1 MHNEEN
7 AGFSKSSVAT
17 KGLKAE
23 ELLGRV
29 ADRDVEAF
37 GSLYDRFAP
46 RLMGLL
52 MRILSTDLD
61 AERALQEVF
70 LRLWIEAPGIARTN
84 GSLAAWLVLT
94 ARRAAFRRLR
104 AQRTVGARTAEI
116 PHGQGRRKE
125 EKPAGK
131 SAGSTRKEYKPRES
145 HSTERDSETLLF
157 LAGTPHLWMPRP
169 EDIALVDARLAL
181 LQRAFN
187 QLPKPQRRAL
197 ELALFGG
204 FTESEI
210 AEQLGEPLGKVKA
223 GLRAAFTFIR
233 HRQHAVLGTWTAD
246 I

>member
-1 MHNEEN
+1 MHIEEN
-7 AGFSKSSVAT
+7 TGYSKSSVAN

-37 GSLYDRFAP
+37 GGLYDRFAP

-52 MRILSTDLD
+52 MRILSTNLD
-61 AERALQEVF
+61 AESALQEVF
-70 LRLWIEAPGIARTN
+70 LRLWNEAPAIARTG

-94 ARRAAFRRLR
+94 ARRAALQRLR
-104 AQRTVGARTAEI
+104 AQRTVGARTTLI

-125 EKPAGK
+125 EKAAGK
-131 SAGSTRKEYKPRES
+131 STVSASKEDKPRES
-145 HSTERDSETLLF
+145 RSTKRDSETLLF
-157 LAGTPHLWMPRP
+157 LAATPQVWMPRA
-169 EDIALVDARLAL
+169 EDIALVDARMGL

-187 QLPKPQRRAL
+187 QMPKQQRRAL

-210 AEQLGEPLGKVKA
+210 AEQVGEPLGKVKA
-223 GLRAAFTFIR
+223 GLRAAFTFMR
-233 HRQHAVLGTWTAD
+233 HRQQAVLGTWTAN